1 MLKLYSLLLPL
12 LVPVVILH
20 LMLRGIKNADYFK
33 RWGERFGFSHINPG
47 SSVIWIHAVSVG
59 EARASVPLINALFE
73 RFPDTPVLVTTMT
86 PTGSAEVVRQLGDRV
101 LHCYVPYDLAGS
113 VSRFL
118 NQVRPCLAV
127 IMETELWP
135 NIYHGCKE
143 RNIPVVVAN
152 ARMSESSMRGYLRF
166 EKLTRATL
174 AQVSLIATQSRADA
188 RRLRRMGASNDK
200 IFITGSIKF
209 EIKLPASLREAAES
223 LRRDFGSMRP
233 VWIAASTHE
242 HEEKKTLVA
251 FRELKRSYPDL
262 LLLIVPRHPE
272 RFVTVA
278 KISRRDGFNTALRSE
293 LHGPVSDDVE
303 VIVADSMGEL
313 LKLYAAA
320 DVAFVGGSLVPVGG
334 HNVLEACAVGL
345 PVIFGPHMF
354 NFDEISQLTLS
365 REAGKQVDSETDLAA
380 AVATYLDD
388 ANLRFETGENGKKLV
403 QQNRGALEHT
413 SELIFSLAETTCI
426 GSQVQVTNPIRN

>member
-1 MLKLYSLLLPL
+1 
-12 LVPVVILH
+12 
-20 LMLRGIKNADYFK
+20 
-33 RWGERFGFSHINPG
+33 
-47 SSVIWIHAVSVG
+47 
-59 EARASVPLINALFE
+59 
-73 RFPDTPVLVTTMT
+73 
-86 PTGSAEVVRQLGDRV
+86 
-101 LHCYVPYDLAGS
+101 
-113 VSRFL
+113 
-118 NQVRPCLAV
+118 
-127 IMETELWP
+127 
-135 NIYHGCKE
+135 
-143 RNIPVVVAN
+143 
-152 ARMSESSMRGYLRF
+152 MRGYLRF

-174 AQVSLIATQSRADA
+174 SQVSLIATQSRADA

-233 VWIAASTHE
+233 IWIAASTHDA
-242 HEEKKTLVA
+242 EEKKVLVA

-278 KISRRDGFNTALRSE
+278 KICRRDGFNTALRSE
-293 LHGPVSDDVE
+293 IHGSVSADIE

-313 LKLYAAA
+313 LKLYTAS

-365 REAGKQVDSETDLAA
+365 RQAGKQVVSESDLAA
-380 AVATYLDD
+380 AVAAYLDD
-388 ANLRFETGENGKKLV
+388 ANLRFETGEKGKKLV
-403 QQNRGALEHT
+403 QQNRGALERT
-413 SELIFSLAETTCI
+413 TELIFSLAETTCI
-426 GSQVQVTNPIRN
+426 DIR